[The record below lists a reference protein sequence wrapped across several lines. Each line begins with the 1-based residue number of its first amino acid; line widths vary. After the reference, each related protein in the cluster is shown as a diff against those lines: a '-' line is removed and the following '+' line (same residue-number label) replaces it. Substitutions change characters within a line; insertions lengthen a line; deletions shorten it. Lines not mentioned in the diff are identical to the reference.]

1 MSVVFE
7 VVYETVSKKESLR
20 SLFSFGPCSRTRESV
35 RSVTWDGVELGRKE
49 LTLVSS
55 LPKNKRDTLLRH
67 ISSHAKPPVPRTPS
81 SKRPTHEER
90 SGSRHEPISLD
101 DTSQTQTSA
110 DTTSIPATQQS
121 DTAHDDLLSPSTLLA
136 FPAQRQTNLA
146 AFAASSSEDI
156 DVPPELYGNE
166 PPVLGTT
173 PDLPPREQGRI
184 FELDHLDPS
193 EVTRFFGGADDESS
207 PFTVHTSASSPI
219 LSRHQHPYKRPS
231 PGTTESQQQEEPF
244 ELPSELFHGTVD
256 VPARTWL
263 REFCAG
269 D

>member
-1 MSVVFE
+1 M
-7 VVYETVSKKESLR
+7 
-20 SLFSFGPCSRTRESV
+20 G
-35 RSVTWDGVELGRKE
+35 W
-49 LTLVSS
+49 
-55 LPKNKRDTLLRH
+55 DTLLRH

-101 DTSQTQTSA
+101 DTSQTQAQTQTSA
-110 DTTSIPATQQS
+110 STTSVPATQQS

-136 FPAQRQTNLA
+136 FPEQKQTNLP
-146 AFAASSSEDI
+146 AFADSSSENI
-156 DVPPELYGNE
+156 DVPPELYSND
-166 PPVLGTT
+166 PPVVGTT
-173 PDLPPREQGRI
+173 PDLPRREQGRI

-193 EVTRFFGGADDESS
+193 EVTRFFGGADESS